1 MIECTAAVNLPRLPR
16 GYTALVDEEDA
27 RIKRL
32 IRGGYLIPLDHA
44 SPDPEAEVE
53 GEAVTPTPA
62 EANQE

>member
-16 GYTALVDEEDA
+16 GYTALVDEDDA

-44 SPDPEAEVE
+44 SPDP
-53 GEAVTPTPA
+53 VTPAPD
-62 EANQE
+62 EANQS